1 MKDILYYKQLFAQFE
16 ALNASAYQAYLKGDF
31 EEFEGII
38 EDFISSGIME
48 QEQFPIARESY
59 RYASMPFTLN
69 GFYIGTDDNSNF
81 LENVIERMAW
91 TISDIKQRDVY
102 PIYAYLTEQ
111 EKQERAEN
119 KLTEKRI
126 AALDEYVTLYK
137 NLYNE
142 NTKTSIFGIP
152 LIDNV
157 KQHQMFYIDKVVE
170 LATARSKFHLSHD
183 FTCSSIDNELLASMT
198 TPEKMEYLTKKFAN
212 IFSDDVGKNKVRIED
227 YFSYSNDDKKIL
239 ISNYI
244 QGKRID
250 RKNWKNYTKG
260 IFPNNPLFYLELA
273 FYLSIPSSDEIEK
286 FMNLHGY
293 SIKGPITHFYDI
305 PFGTKKYHIL
315 HRDLCRW
322 IDAGIDYNL
331 INEMCGME
339 LEVKEQRK

>member
-1 MKDILYYKQLFAQFE
+1 
-16 ALNASAYQAYLKGDF
+16 
-31 EEFEGII
+31 
-38 EDFISSGIME
+38 ME

-59 RYASMPFTLN
+59 RYSSMSFTLN

-152 LIDNV
+152 LVDNV

-198 TPEKMEYLTKKFAN
+198 TPEKMDYLTKK
-212 IFSDDVGKNKVRIED
+212 ICK
-227 YFSYSNDDKKIL
+227 Y
-239 ISNYI
+239 
-244 QGKRID
+244 
-250 RKNWKNYTKG
+250 
-260 IFPNNPLFYLELA
+260 LF
-273 FYLSIPSSDEIEK
+273 
-286 FMNLHGY
+286 
-293 SIKGPITHFYDI
+293 
-305 PFGTKKYHIL
+305 
-315 HRDLCRW
+315 R
-322 IDAGIDYNL
+322 
-331 INEMCGME
+331 
-339 LEVKEQRK
+339 